1 MGCSCSHW
9 RRSRAVRT
17 ASRSGMAPSEPR
29 QMTGRCPTPNGLRW
43 PPGSCNGLGSRLT
56 MTTSGFA
63 GWRSRTP
70 RNTST
75 SLPRWPA
82 RTAFGRRSGMTSTGT
97 RSLPHGR
104 ARVRVAVHRARGPY
118 RRHGHC
124 RAVTLATLLNTG
136 CREMPPN
143 PAVKL
148 RSNDLEAIPP
158 SGEMASDL
166 QRWSGRP
173 DLIPYGCSRVKP
185 PGPRFRDRFLCCF
198 RTCQQAR
205 GRRGWRAGAGGG
217 LGQVMGLTVLLRGR
231 EDRGRGGSPRLSGL
245 VVAV

>member
-1 MGCSCSHW
+1 
-9 RRSRAVRT
+9 
-17 ASRSGMAPSEPR
+17 
-29 QMTGRCPTPNGLRW
+29 
-43 PPGSCNGLGSRLT
+43 
-56 MTTSGFA
+56 
-63 GWRSRTP
+63 
-70 RNTST
+70 
-75 SLPRWPA
+75 LPRWPA

-173 DLIPYGCSRVKP
+173 DLNRRPLDPQDVGSGVIPAQSAFSVRALCSLTCGLFSVWHGVWSP
-185 PGPRFRDRFLCCF
+185 DGPRGCRYVRVVDAHVSSGSAGPVRE
-198 RTCQQAR
+198 
-205 GRRGWRAGAGGG
+205 RALERAMPVDAVPGSAIP
-217 LGQVMGLTVLLRGR
+217 
-231 EDRGRGGSPRLSGL
+231 EDREAEALLQDGSWVWCQLVGQRKDRHGRWRGCISEQLPCSSR
-245 VVAV
+245 